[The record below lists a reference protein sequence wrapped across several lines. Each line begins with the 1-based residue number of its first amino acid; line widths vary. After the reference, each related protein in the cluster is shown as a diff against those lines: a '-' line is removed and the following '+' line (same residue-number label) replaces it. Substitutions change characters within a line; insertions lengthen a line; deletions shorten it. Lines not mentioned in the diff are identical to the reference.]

1 MAKRPLALR
10 FLWGHF
16 HGGFLPLEPGR
27 ALLIGRKPGA
37 DLVIADDL
45 VSRSHARLTFEGD
58 DLVVEDLGSTNGTYL
73 NGVRITRGR
82 AVEGDRILVG
92 GSIMKVVARDPVSQA
107 ADEVRADPGVAT
119 AAAEQRARAMQGHLE
134 EVPLQDLL
142 QLIAAARKT
151 GVLAIE
157 RPGHEAEVEF
167 EKGCLV
173 RCVLDGRIDISAKKS
188 FSRLLAWTQGDFEL
202 GRAPGRA
209 GVPGSLAEPLAPL
222 LADGMRQLEELRR
235 VRAKL
240 PTRFLAGAGPAADA
254 DDEDRALLA
263 LAVRHG
269 SLEAVLDA
277 TPRSD
282 LEAAQRLA
290 ALLDRGLLVG
300 AE

>member
-1 MAKRPLALR
+1 MATRPFALR

-27 ALLIGRKPGA
+27 TLLIGRKPGA

-45 VSRSHARLTFEGD
+45 VSRRHARLVFEGD

-73 NGVRITRGR
+73 NGMRIARGR
-82 AVEGDRILVG
+82 VVEGDRILVG
-92 GSIMKVVARDPVSQA
+92 GSIIKLVARDPVPQA
-107 ADEVRADPGVAT
+107 ADEGRAGLGSSSPT
-119 AAAEQRARAMQGHLE
+119 AEERARAMQGHLE
-134 EVPLQDLL
+134 EVPLLDLL
-142 QLIAAARKT
+142 QLIAASRKT
-151 GVLAIE
+151 GILAIE

-173 RCVLDGRIDISAKKS
+173 RCVIDGRVDISAKKS

-202 GRAPGRA
+202 RRAPARVA
-209 GVPGSLAEPLAPL
+209 VPGSPAEPLAAL
-222 LADGMRQLEELRR
+222 LAESTRQLGELRR
-235 VRAKL
+235 LRARL
-240 PTRFLAGAGPAADA
+240 PTRFLAGAGPTEGA
-254 DDEDRALLA
+254 DDEDRALLSLVA
-263 LAVRHG
+263 RHG
-269 SLEAVLDA
+269 SLEAVLDV

-290 ALLDRGLLVG
+290 ALLERGLLVG

>member
-1 MAKRPLALR
+1 MATRPLALR

-16 HGGFLPLEPGR
+16 HGGSLPLEPGR
-27 ALLIGRKPGA
+27 ALIIGRKPGS

-45 VSRSHARLTFEGD
+45 VSRSHARLAFEGD

-82 AVEGDRILVG
+82 AVLGDRILVG
-92 GSIMKVVARDPVSQA
+92 GSIIKVVARDPVSQA
-107 ADEVRADPGVAT
+107 ADAVRADPGAAT
-119 AAAEQRARAMQGHLE
+119 AAVEQRARAMQGHLE

-157 RPGHEAEVEF
+157 RPGHDAEVEF

-173 RCVLDGRIDISAKKS
+173 RCVMDGRVDISAKKS

-202 GRAPGRA
+202 RRAPART
-209 GVPGSLAEPLAPL
+209 GVPDSPAEPLAPL
-222 LADGMRQLEELRR
+222 LADGMRQLDELRP

-240 PTRFLAGAGPAADA
+240 PRRFMAGAGPAADA
-254 DDEDRALLA
+254 DDADRALLA

-269 SLEAVLDA
+269 SLQAVLDA
-277 TPRSD
+277 TPSSD
-282 LEAAQRLA
+282 LEAAQRLVV
-290 ALLDRGLLVG
+290 LLDRGLLVG

>member
-1 MAKRPLALR
+1 MATRPLALH

-16 HGGFLPLEPGR
+16 QGGVLPLAPGR
-27 ALLIGRKPGA
+27 ALVIGRKPGA

-73 NGVRITRGR
+73 NGVRITRER

-92 GSIMKVVARDPVSQA
+92 GSIIKVVAREPVSHA
-107 ADEVRADPGVAT
+107 ADEARVDPGVAT
-119 AAAEQRARAMQGHLE
+119 AAEQRVRAMQGHLE
-134 EVPLQDLL
+134 EVPLLDLL

-173 RCVLDGRIDISAKKS
+173 SCVIDGRVDISAKKS
-188 FSRLLAWTQGDFEL
+188 FARLLAWTQGDFEL
-202 GRAPGRA
+202 RRARARA
-209 GVPGSLAEPLAPL
+209 GVPGALAEPLAPL
-222 LADGMRQLEELRR
+222 LAEGVRQLDELRR
-235 VRAKL
+235 LRAKL
-240 PTRFLAGAGPAADA
+240 PARFLAGARLAEDADA
-254 DDEDRALLA
+254 EDRALLA
-263 LAVRHG
+263 LAARHG

-277 TPRSD
+277 VPRSD

-290 ALLDRGLLVG
+290 VLLDRGLLVS